1 VGGYKED
8 DDGIGS
14 ESPGILH
21 WVKMIL
27 KTVSADVR
35 QQLLKARVLMNLDM
49 NITALRPRFIGYLE
63 PVADVFIRLRITPNQ
78 ISMLALIAGIACAYL
93 FFQRQFLW
101 GSISLI
107 LSAIFDL
114 IDGSVA
120 RKTNAHSNF
129 GAVFDW
135 IVDKYVDAL
144 VLLGVGLS
152 GIQIISQYLA
162 VPPVADFAIAAFAII
177 GSLMNTFIKPVV
189 YAEIGY
195 RDKVEGKI
203 DDPLEGVGFF
213 GRPET
218 FIVLILGGVTGFI
231 WVSLI
236 IIAVCTNL
244 SAIQR
249 IIYLYQTLS

>member
-1 VGGYKED
+1 
-8 DDGIGS
+8 
-14 ESPGILH
+14 
-21 WVKMIL
+21 
-27 KTVSADVR
+27 
-35 QQLLKARVLMNLDM
+35 MNLGM
-49 NITALRPRFIGYLE
+49 NITALRPRFMKYLE

-78 ISMLALIAGIACAYL
+78 ISVFALIAGIACAYL
-93 FFQRQFLW
+93 FFQRQFLP
-101 GSISLI
+101 GSLMLI
-107 LSAIFDL
+107 LSAVFDL

-120 RKTNAHSNF
+120 RKTNAHSDF

-152 GIQIISQYLA
+152 GIPIISRFAA
-162 VPPVADFAIAAFAII
+162 VPPYADVAIAALAII

-195 RDKVEGKI
+195 REKVEGKI

-218 FIVLILGGVTGFI
+218 FIFLILGGLTGYI
-231 WVSLI
+231 GVSVI
-236 IIAVCTNL
+236 IIALCTNL

-249 IIYLYQTLS
+249 IIYLYRTLS

>member
-1 VGGYKED
+1 
-8 DDGIGS
+8 
-14 ESPGILH
+14 
-21 WVKMIL
+21 
-27 KTVSADVR
+27 
-35 QQLLKARVLMNLDM
+35 MNLDM
-49 NITALRPRFIGYLE
+49 NITALRPRFIRYLE

-93 FFQRQFLW
+93 FFQRQFLY

-107 LSAIFDL
+107 ISAIFDL

-152 GIQIISQYLA
+152 GISIISQFIA
-162 VPPVADFAIAAFAII
+162 VPPIADFAIAGFAII

-218 FIVLILGGVTGFI
+218 FIVLILGGITGFI
-231 WVSLI
+231 WASLI

-249 IIYLYQTLS
+249 IIYLYRTLS

>member
-1 VGGYKED
+1 
-8 DDGIGS
+8 
-14 ESPGILH
+14 
-21 WVKMIL
+21 
-27 KTVSADVR
+27 
-35 QQLLKARVLMNLDM
+35 MNLDM
-49 NITALRPRFIGYLE
+49 NITALRPRFIRYLE

-107 LSAIFDL
+107 ISAIFDL

-152 GIQIISQYLA
+152 GISIISQFIA
-162 VPPVADFAIAAFAII
+162 VPPIADFAIAGFAII

-218 FIVLILGGVTGFI
+218 FIVLILGGITGFI
-231 WVSLI
+231 WASLI

-249 IIYLYQTLS
+249 IIYLYRTLS

>member
-1 VGGYKED
+1 
-8 DDGIGS
+8 
-14 ESPGILH
+14 
-21 WVKMIL
+21 
-27 KTVSADVR
+27 
-35 QQLLKARVLMNLDM
+35 M
-49 NITALRPRFIGYLE
+49 NITALRPRFKQYLE
-63 PVADVFIRLRITPNQ
+63 PVAGVFVRCGITPNQ
-78 ISMLALIAGIACAYL
+78 CSFLALVAGIAAAVL
-93 FFQRQFLW
+93 FMERWFLVGSLLLLLSALFDLVD
-101 GSISLI
+101 GSI
-107 LSAIFDL
+107 
-114 IDGSVA
+114 A
-120 RKTNAHSNF
+120 RRTNSHTNF

-152 GIQIISQYLA
+152 GIAIVSGVLPVSRTADLA
-162 VPPVADFAIAAFAII
+162 VIGLAIT

-195 RDKVEGKI
+195 REKVEGKI

-218 FIVLILGGVTGFI
+218 FLVLILGGLTGFI
-231 WVSLI
+231 WISVI

-249 IIYLYQTLS
+249 IVYLYRTLS

>member
-1 VGGYKED
+1 
-8 DDGIGS
+8 
-14 ESPGILH
+14 
-21 WVKMIL
+21 
-27 KTVSADVR
+27 
-35 QQLLKARVLMNLDM
+35 M
-49 NITALRPRFIGYLE
+49 NITALRPRFMKYLE
-63 PVADVFIRLRITPNQ
+63 PVADLFVRLKITPNQ
-78 ISMLALIAGIACAYL
+78 ISLLALIAGIACAYL
-93 FFQRQFLW
+93 FFQRQFVL
-101 GSISLI
+101 GALFLL

-114 IDGSVA
+114 VDGSVA
-120 RKTNAHSNF
+120 RKTGAHTNF

-144 VLLGVGLS
+144 ALLGIGLS
-152 GIQIISQYLA
+152 GIPIVSQFFA
-162 VPPVADFAIAAFAII
+162 VPPVADFAVVTFAII

-195 RDKVEGKI
+195 KEKVEGKI

-218 FIVLILGGVTGFI
+218 FLVLILGGISGFI
-231 WVSLI
+231 WASVI

-249 IIYLYQTLS
+249 IIYLYRTLG

>member
-1 VGGYKED
+1 
-8 DDGIGS
+8 
-14 ESPGILH
+14 
-21 WVKMIL
+21 
-27 KTVSADVR
+27 
-35 QQLLKARVLMNLDM
+35 M
-49 NITALRPRFIGYLE
+49 NITALRPRFMRYLE
-63 PVADVFIRLRITPNQ
+63 PVAVLFAKAGVTPNQ
-78 ISMLALIAGIACAYL
+78 ISLLALVFGIISAVL
-93 FFQRQFLW
+93 FMDRMFLL
-101 GSISLI
+101 GSLVLL
-107 LSAIFDL
+107 LSAVMDL

-120 RKTNAHSNF
+120 RLRNKTTDF

-152 GIQIISQYLA
+152 GIAIVSGI
-162 VPPVADFAIAAFAII
+162 VPLPSFLPPQVADFGVVALAII

-195 RDKVEGKI
+195 HERVEGKI

-218 FIVLILGGVTGFI
+218 FLVLILGGVTGFI
-231 WVSLI
+231 WVSVI

-249 IIYLYQTLS
+249 ILYLYRKLS

>member
-1 VGGYKED
+1 
-8 DDGIGS
+8 
-14 ESPGILH
+14 
-21 WVKMIL
+21 MIY
-27 KTVSADVR
+27 
-35 QQLLKARVLMNLDM
+35 DM
-49 NITALRPRFIGYLE
+49 NITALRPRFMRYLE
-63 PVADVFIRLRITPNQ
+63 PIADIFVRLRITPNQ
-78 ISMLALIAGIACAYL
+78 ISTLALIAGIICAYL
-93 FFQRQFLW
+93 FFQRQFVL
-101 GSISLI
+101 GSLFLL

-120 RKTNAHSNF
+120 RKTNAHTNF

-144 VLLGVGLS
+144 VLLGVGMS
-152 GIQIISQYLA
+152 GIAIVSQLLS
-162 VPPVADFAIAAFAII
+162 VPPIADFVVAGFAII

-195 RDKVEGKI
+195 REKVEGKI

-218 FIVLILGGVTGFI
+218 FLVLIIGGLSGFI
-231 WVSLI
+231 WVSI
-236 IIAVCTNL
+236 ILIAVCTNF

-249 IIYLYQTLS
+249 IIYLYRTLS